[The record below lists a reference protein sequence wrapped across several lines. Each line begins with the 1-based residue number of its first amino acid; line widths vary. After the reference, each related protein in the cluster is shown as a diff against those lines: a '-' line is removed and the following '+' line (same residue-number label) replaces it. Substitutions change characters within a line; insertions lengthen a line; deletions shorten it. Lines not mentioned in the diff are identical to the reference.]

1 MDFSLNLWKTYV
13 CSLFH
18 AHILASSFPFW
29 NNEYVFNR
37 LIFLVSRSSCDIS
50 SPFAP
55 VVGSSRFQDQ
65 VFYLWLKFNIY
76 QESTLAGQMLGLY
89 THTHTHAGTYPLKS
103 AQISSQVG
111 FLHIRRQPTCN
122 FFSLTPPTQKK
133 AQTFRCFNCNYY
145 FPLHFLTFNNPKL
158 KEHFFGCWW
167 NETLIHRRKTYGV
180 WYCGKDL

>member
-1 MDFSLNLWKTYV
+1 MFVHS
-13 CSLFH
+13 
-18 AHILASSFPFW
+18 
-29 NNEYVFNR
+29 
-37 LIFLVSRSSCDIS
+37 
-50 SPFAP
+50 
-55 VVGSSRFQDQ
+55 
-65 VFYLWLKFNIY
+65 
-76 QESTLAGQMLGLY
+76 STLASWLPVFPFKIMNMFLIDSFFSSAAHPVISLPLSLPSSGPADSRTKFSICGWNLISIRRVDLLAKCWAS

-103 AQISSQVG
+103 AQLSSQVG

-133 AQTFRCFNCNYY
+133 SPNLSMFQLYYY
-145 FPLHFLTFNNPKL
+145 FPLHFLTFNKPKL